1 MMNLPEKKSFIGF
14 NSELT
19 NMAIESTKYC
29 GFRLGLIVSR
39 GAKNGQYLEDL
50 RDTNNWV
57 MNLWIS
63 VWGIWSGKIEG
74 WRTQNIKN
82 VVFPPMK
89 KGDPGD
95 MRRAAPLEWSYDQ
108 QIWE

>member
-1 MMNLPEKKSFIGF
+1 
-14 NSELT
+14 
-19 NMAIESTKYC
+19 
-29 GFRLGLIVSR
+29 
-39 GAKNGQYLEDL
+39 
-50 RDTNNWV
+50 